1 MPEYNERVRLDP
13 TQVQDRRGR
22 GAGMPIA
29 IGGGGIGILL
39 FIVATL
45 LGVNPGDITTTSPG
59 SSLEEQGGGDST
71 TLAQECQTGADAN
84 RREDCRMVLFIN
96 SIQDYWTGE
105 FERSNLRYQPAQ
117 TQFFTQATQSAC
129 GTASAQSG
137 PFYCPGDRKVYI
149 DLSFFNDLRE
159 RFGAQGGPFAQAYVL
174 AHEYGHHVQNLT
186 GSLGNAQ
193 RGDSGPQS
201 GAVRVELQA
210 DCYAGVWAHHAEAT
224 GYITRLTDSDIA
236 DGLNAAATV
245 GDDRIQKNTT
255 GRINPEQWTHGS
267 AEQRQRWFQAGYRS
281 GNPDSCDTFGGS
293 V

>member
-1 MPEYNERVRLDP
+1 
-13 TQVQDRRGR
+13 
-22 GAGMPIA
+22 MPIA
-29 IGGGGIGILL
+29 VGGGGIGILL
-39 FIVATL
+39 FLVAML
-45 LGVNPGDITTTSPG
+45 LGVNPGDITTSPPG
-59 SSLEEQGGGDST
+59 SMLEEQGGGDST

-105 FERSNLRYQPAQ
+105 FERSGLRYQPAQ

-129 GTASAQSG
+129 GMASAQSG

-186 GSLGNAQ
+186 GSLNNAQ

-210 DCYAGVWAHHAEAT
+210 DCYAGVWAHHAVAT
-224 GYITRLTDSDIA
+224 GYITRLTDEDIA

-245 GDDRIQKNTT
+245 GDDRIQKTTT
-255 GRINPEQWTHGS
+255 GRVNPEQWTHGS

-281 GNPDSCDTFGGS
+281 GNSDSCDTFNGS